1 MGGAFMGSL
10 FKGGGGDAVI
20 DAARKG
26 DSMKLKDLLDKN
38 PKLVNLKDQFGNS
51 ALHSAVEKGHVGIV
65 KYLIGKGA
73 DVNATDNEG
82 RTPLYHAEIT
92 ANDEIDELLR
102 KHGAKK

>member
-1 MGGAFMGSL
+1 MGSL

-26 DSMKLKDLLDKN
+26 DSMRLKDLVDKN
-38 PKLVNLKDQFGNS
+38 PKLVNAKDQFGNT
-51 ALHSAVEKGHVGIV
+51 ALHSAVEKGHISII

-73 DVNATDNEG
+73 DVNVTDSEG

-92 ANDEIDELLR
+92 ANTEVEDLL
-102 KHGAKK
+102 KKYGAKK